1 LRYCKVKINGRTK
14 QLSRHLM
21 EQHLGR
27 PLARNEHVHH
37 KNEDKLD
44 DRLDNYELTDPASH
58 NRHHK
63 QIHPISKRCVI
74 CGAEFTPHKTKRKR
88 QQTCS
93 KSCANALRSRT
104 EKATKS
110 RNPPA
115 MAQAIIEANFLE
127 QRVEAVA

>member
-1 LRYCKVKINGRTK
+1 MRYRKIKINGRTK

-27 PLARNEHVHH
+27 PLARSEHVHH

-44 DRLDNYELTDPASH
+44 DRLDNYELTDPLSH

-63 QIHPISKRCVI
+63 LIHPISKACVI
-74 CGAEFTPHKTKRKR
+74 CGTEFTPHKTKRKR

-93 KSCANALRSRT
+93 KPCANALRSRT
-104 EKATKS
+104 EKATK
-110 RNPPA
+110 A
-115 MAQAIIEANFLE
+115 DFLE
-127 QRVEAVA
+127 RREAAVA